1 MNSSLTPMQIS
12 TLLIVMSAILSW
24 VNLKLFKLPQAVGLL
39 VMGLMGSL
47 TMIAADH
54 YIPWVHIADSMHNA
68 IAGIDFFDT
77 VMNGMLSALLFAA
90 ALHVDVRVLR
100 SVKVPIIALASIGVV
115 ISTFIIGGALWS
127 IGSMLD
133 IGIPLAWALVFGAL
147 ISPTDPVAVLSV
159 LKTVKVPK
167 SLSAKI
173 AGESLFN
180 DGVGLVCFTV
190 MLAIAMA
197 TSGYQFGDHGNLVTV
212 EGGANL
218 IAVAEVFAVEVL
230 GAIVFGT
237 AAGFLC
243 VRMMKGIDDASVET
257 LMSLAL
263 VLGLYTLC
271 TELHMSGPIAVVIAG
286 LILGNFGANY
296 AMSERTKR
304 HLFPF
309 WEVTD
314 SILNAVL
321 FLLIGL
327 EVIVLRID
335 SSHAL
340 AALVAIPIVLFGRF
354 VSVFIPVR
362 VLGQLGQNFSHGTVR
377 LMTWGGV
384 RGGISVALALSLPEV
399 PYKGTILA
407 TTYVVV
413 VFSIIVQ
420 GLTIAPLAKMLACC
434 RPAPAE
440 DEAIEKALAKAA

>member
-1 MNSSLTPMQIS
+1 MNESLTPMQVA
-12 TLLIVMSAILSW
+12 TLLIVISAVLSW
-24 VNLKLFKLPQAVGLL
+24 INLKLFKLPQAVGLL

-47 TMIAADH
+47 SLIAADH
-54 YIPWVHIADSMHNA
+54 YVPYIHFAGELHNA

-90 ALHVDVRVLR
+90 ALHVDLRSLR
-100 SVKVPIIALASIGVV
+100 SVKAPIIALASVGVV
-115 ISTFIIGGALWS
+115 ISTFIIGGSLWAV
-127 IGSMLD
+127 GNMLD
-133 IGIPLAWALVFGAL
+133 IGLPLAWALVFGAL

-159 LKTVKVPK
+159 LKTAKVSK

-180 DGVGLVCFTV
+180 DGVGLICFTV

-197 TSGYQFGDHGNLVTV
+197 TSGYQFDSHGDLVTV
-212 EGGANL
+212 EGGANIL
-218 IAVAEVFAVEVL
+218 AVAEVFAVEVF
-230 GAIVFGT
+230 GAIAMGT
-237 AAGFLC
+237 LAGFLF
-243 VRMMKGIDDASVET
+243 VRMIKGIDDAAVET

-271 TELHMSGPIAVVIAG
+271 MDLHMSGPIAVVIAG
-286 LILGNFGANY
+286 LILGNFGANH

-309 WEVTD
+309 WEMTD

-327 EVIVLRID
+327 EVMVLRID
-335 SSHAL
+335 GSHSV
-340 AALVAIPIVLFGRF
+340 AALVAIPLVLFGRF
-354 VSVFIPVR
+354 VAVLVPVQGLR
-362 VLGQLGQNFSHGTVR
+362 ALGQQFSHGTVR

-399 PYKGTILA
+399 PHKGAILTA
-407 TTYVVV
+407 TYVVV
-413 VFSIIVQ
+413 VFSIVVQ
-420 GLTIAPLAKMLACC
+420 GLTIAPLAKALAG
-434 RPAPAE
+434 RKERRLGKAAPA
-440 DEAIEKALAKAA
+440 

>member
-1 MNSSLTPMQIS
+1 MNDSLSPMQVA
-12 TLLIVMSAILSW
+12 TLLIVISAALSW
-24 VNLKLFKLPQAVGLL
+24 INLKLFKLPQAVGLL

-47 TMIAADH
+47 TLIAADH
-54 YIPWVHIADSMHNA
+54 YIPYIHFASNLHNA
-68 IAGIDFFDT
+68 IASIDFFDT

-90 ALHVDVRVLR
+90 ALHVDLRALR
-100 SVKVPIIALASIGVV
+100 SVKIPIIVLASVGVV
-115 ISTFIIGGALWS
+115 ISTFIIGGLLWTV
-127 IGSMLD
+127 GDMLE

-180 DGVGLVCFTV
+180 DGVGLICFTV
-190 MLAIAMA
+190 MLALAMA
-197 TSGYQFGDHGNLVTV
+197 TSGYQFDSHGDLVSV
-212 EGGANL
+212 EGSANL
-218 IAVAEVFAVEVL
+218 LAVAEVFMVEVF
-230 GAIVFGT
+230 GAIVMGT
-237 AAGFLC
+237 LAGFLC
-243 VRMMKGIDDASVET
+243 VKMMKGIDDASVET

-271 TELHMSGPIAVVIAG
+271 MDLHMSGPIAVVIAG
-286 LILGNFGANY
+286 LILGNFGATY

-309 WEVTD
+309 WEMTD

-327 EVIVLRID
+327 EVMVLRID
-335 SSHAL
+335 GSHSV
-340 AALVAIPIVLFGRF
+340 AALIAIPIVLFGRL
-354 VSVFIPVR
+354 VSVLIPVQVLR
-362 VLGQLGQNFSHGTVR
+362 ALGQQFSHGTVR

-399 PYKGTILA
+399 PYKGTILT

-413 VFSIIVQ
+413 VFTIVVQ
-420 GLTIAPLAKMLACC
+420 GLTIAPLAKVLAC
-434 RPAPAE
+434 RK
-440 DEAIEKALAKAA
+440 EKAVLAATQSA

>member
-1 MNSSLTPMQIS
+1 MNESLTPMQVA
-12 TLLIVMSAILSW
+12 TLLIVISAVLSW
-24 VNLKLFKLPQAVGLL
+24 INLKLFKLPQAVGLL

-47 TMIAADH
+47 TLIAADH
-54 YIPWVHIADSMHNA
+54 YIPYVHFAGELHNA

-90 ALHVDVRVLR
+90 ALHVDLRSLR
-100 SVKVPIIALASIGVV
+100 SVKIPIIVLASVGVV
-115 ISTFIIGGALWS
+115 ISTFIIGGSFWAISDMLG
-127 IGSMLD
+127 IGL
-133 IGIPLAWALVFGAL
+133 PLTWALVFGAL

-159 LKTVKVPK
+159 LKTAKVPK

-197 TSGYQFGDHGNLVTV
+197 TSGYQFDSHGDLVSV
-212 EGGANL
+212 EGGANML
-218 IAVAEVFAVEVL
+218 AVTKVFAIEVF
-230 GAIVFGT
+230 GAIFMGT

-243 VRMMKGIDDASVET
+243 VRMIKGIDDAAVET

-271 TELHMSGPIAVVIAG
+271 MELHMSGPIAVVIAG

-309 WEVTD
+309 WEMTD

-327 EVIVLRID
+327 EVMVLRID
-335 SSHAL
+335 GSHSV
-340 AALVAIPIVLFGRF
+340 AALIAIPIVFFGRF
-354 VSVFIPVR
+354 VSVLIPVQSLR
-362 VLGQLGQNFSHGTVR
+362 SVGQKFSHGTVR

-384 RGGISVALALSLPEV
+384 RGGISVALALSLPEI

-407 TTYVVV
+407 ATYVVV
-413 VFSIIVQ
+413 VFTIVVQ
-420 GLTIAPLAKMLACC
+420 GLTIAPLARALTCPKEKLG
-434 RPAPAE
+434 AE
-440 DEAIEKALAKAA
+440 LKAVI